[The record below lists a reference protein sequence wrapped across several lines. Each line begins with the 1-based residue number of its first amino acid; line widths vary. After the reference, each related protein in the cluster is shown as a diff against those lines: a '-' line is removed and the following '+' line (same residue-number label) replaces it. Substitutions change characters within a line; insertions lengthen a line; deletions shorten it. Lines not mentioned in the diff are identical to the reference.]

1 MYVCH
6 ESQTEGGADQNP
18 VNSTTVCVLLHSPP
32 PSVMTRIPSRSP
44 ISPSSHMSND
54 QGCWGSAARRRGNT
68 TFPARTGI
76 CRTKPVRVWMYSVM
90 NIQWQWIYSVN
101 DVQCVSM
108 DVQCHEWLLGGK
120 CLIQNDSAMWAR
132 MCNLAVKRHTHTL
145 NRTHTYM
152 HTHTYIL
159 ERAHS
164 RAVWAAVKFKVLK
177 CRHQDLEWHK
187 ALFKLRTRE

>member
-90 NIQWQWIYSVN
+90 NIQCQWCTVCVN
-101 DVQCVSM
+101 GCTVSWMITWWKMFNSKRQRYVGTHVQFSS
-108 DVQCHEWLLGGK
+108 QE
-120 CLIQNDSAMWAR
+120 A
-132 MCNLAVKRHTHTL
+132 HTHTQS
-145 NRTHTYM
+145 
-152 HTHTYIL
+152 HTHIH
-159 ERAHS
+159 AHTHIYT
-164 RAVWAAVKFKVLK
+164 W
-177 CRHQDLEWHK
+177 
-187 ALFKLRTRE
+187 TGT